1 MLGNLRHLRCPKNLY
16 NLTRNYFSDRVA
28 TLHANT
34 HTVKRTVTKGCP
46 QGSCCGSG
54 FWNIIYNAL
63 LNLDFSCHTVAIAL
77 ADDLAPMT
85 KGNTPTEAEAFANS
99 DFAKVENWAIE
110 NKMQFSESKSKA
122 MLITRQDKTQI
133 NVP

>member
-1 MLGNLRHLRCPKNLY
+1 M
-16 NLTRNYFSDRVA
+16 V

-46 QGSCCGSG
+46 QGSCCGPG
-54 FWNIIYNAL
+54 FWNIIYNAV
-63 LNLDFSCHTVAIAL
+63 LNLDFSCHTIAIAF

-99 DFAKVENWAIE
+99 YLAKIEKWAIE
-110 NKMQFSESKSKA
+110 NKM
-122 MLITRQDKTQI
+122 
-133 NVP
+133 